1 MELGSTEPGDRLVLP
16 SADTE
21 AIWCG
26 EMIDANT
33 NFKHRQPNSSRQSRR
48 SGFRAQLLGSDKV

>member
-48 SGFRAQLLGSDKV
+48 